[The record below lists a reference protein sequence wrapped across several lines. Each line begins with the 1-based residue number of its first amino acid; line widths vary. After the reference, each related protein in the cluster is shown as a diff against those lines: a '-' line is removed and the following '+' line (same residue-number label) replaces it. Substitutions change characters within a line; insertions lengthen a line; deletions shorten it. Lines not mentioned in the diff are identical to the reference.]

1 MSAASWVHCGRC
13 MALATAA
20 ARLHITSCGRIV
32 CNSCLP
38 FLSSTTC
45 PTCRGPC
52 TRTIPIGSNMPTT
65 VSAMFKDPAEQLKPS
80 FKTISWQEAQR
91 RELME
96 YREKVQ
102 RRVEQEER
110 RLAEELAGLERELER
125 KQREL
130 ASLEQEEASLKA
142 TFQALTRS
150 PRGNPVNS
158 SLRQVSSEFDKSKN
172 DLGPRF

>member
-1 MSAASWVHCGRC
+1 ME
-13 MALATAA
+13 LATAA
-20 ARLHITSCGRIV
+20 ARLHIASCGRIV

-38 FLSSTTC
+38 FLSS

-52 TRTIPIGSNMPTT
+52 TRTIPIGGNMPTA
-65 VSAMFKDPAEQLKPS
+65 VSTMFKDPTEQPKPA
-80 FKTISWQEAQR
+80 FKTISWQETQR

-110 RLAEELAGLERELER
+110 RLAEELAGLERKLER
-125 KQREL
+125 GQREL

-142 TFQALTRS
+142 TFQARTPANSTLQQGHLSSSFYQGMAEHS
-150 PRGNPVNS
+150 PRGLNP
-158 SLRQVSSEFDKSKN
+158 
-172 DLGPRF
+172 